1 MIASLCQI
9 VLTVW
14 LHAHTLK
21 FTPSKI
27 YTVDGCMAA
36 AQNLAHRAKPGV
48 RMTIECV
55 ATDKRDA

>member
-1 MIASLCQI
+1 MITSLYQI
-9 VLTVW
+9 VLTGW
-14 LHAHTLK
+14 LRAHALQ

-36 AQNLAHRAKPGV
+36 AKNLAQHVKPGV

-55 ATDKRDA
+55 ATNKRDA

>member
-1 MIASLCQI
+1 MITTLFQI

-14 LHAHTLK
+14 LRTHALK

-27 YTVDGCMAA
+27 YTADGCMAA
-36 AQNLAHRAKPGV
+36 AKNPAQHVKPGV

-55 ATDKRDA
+55 ATNKRDA